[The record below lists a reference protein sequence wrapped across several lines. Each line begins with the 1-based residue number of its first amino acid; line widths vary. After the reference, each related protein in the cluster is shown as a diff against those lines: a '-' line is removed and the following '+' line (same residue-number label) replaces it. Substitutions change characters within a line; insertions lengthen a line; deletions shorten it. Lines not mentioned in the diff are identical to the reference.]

1 MRARLRA
8 MSELDEILGL
18 LTERVSGTVTAAVV
32 GSDGLVIE
40 QAPATGAEFAS
51 AAAELALV
59 VTGPVA
65 RLAAALGTGQ
75 LSELQLRFEQRQLL
89 VKLLGGG
96 LYLVLVLDD
105 SGDTTSARQLI
116 ERASAGL
123 TRALV

>member
-1 MRARLRA
+1 

-40 QAPATGAEFAS
+40 QAPATGAELAS

-75 LSELQLRFEQRQLL
+75 LAELQLRFEQRQLL